1 MKMVYVLV
9 GAIGAAAVI
18 GGVRSMTNSPSPAA
32 KPEPVAVAPAPD
44 RAAAA
49 AQPSEAADSISG
61 EVLEVLDVPNYSY
74 LRVGKKGSEGAW
86 AAVPTAQVAVGAQ
99 VRVVGAMKMMN
110 FESKALKRTFPEIFF
125 GTLAGASGGHG
136 ATAPAG
142 KSPHGAEGPDP
153 HASGAA
159 PHATAAAP
167 KGNPHQGQ
175 EMPGAPAGAIE
186 VKAAPKATGPDG
198 RTILEIFTQR
208 TQLAGKTVRV
218 RGTVVK
224 ATNGVMGKNY
234 VHLRDGTGDAT
245 AQTNDLTVTTQ
256 DTCAAGEVVMLE
268 GVLATDIDIG
278 SGYKFPTILQDAK
291 LVK

>member
-1 MKMVYVLV
+1 MVYVLV

-18 GGVRSMTNSPSPAA
+18 GGVRSMSNAPSPTA

-44 RAAAA
+44 RAGAA
-49 AQPSEAADSISG
+49 AQPSEAAADSLSG
-61 EVLEVLDVPNYSY
+61 EVLEKLEVPNYSY
-74 LRVGKKGSEGAW
+74 LRIGKKGSEGAW
-86 AAVPTAQVAVGAQ
+86 AAVPTAPIAVGAPA
-99 VRVVGAMKMMN
+99 RVVGAMKMTN

-142 KSPHGAEGPDP
+142 NSPHGADGADP
-153 HASGAA
+153 HASGAD

-175 EMPGAPAGAIE
+175 EAPAGGAVE
-186 VKAAPKATGPDG
+186 VKAVPKATGPDG
-198 RTILEIFTQR
+198 RTILEIFAQR
-208 TQLAGKTVRV
+208 TQLAGKNVRV
-218 RGTVVK
+218 RATVVK

-234 VHLRDGTGDAT
+234 VHLRDGTGDAA

-256 DTCAAGEVVMLE
+256 DTCTVGEVVMLE

-278 SGYKFPTILQDAK
+278 SGYKFPTIIQDAK